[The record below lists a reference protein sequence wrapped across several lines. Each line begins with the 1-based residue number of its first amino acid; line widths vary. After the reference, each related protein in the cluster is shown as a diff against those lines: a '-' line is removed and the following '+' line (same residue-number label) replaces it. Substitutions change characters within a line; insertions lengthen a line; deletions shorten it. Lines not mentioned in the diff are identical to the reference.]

1 MPDYEKLSEK
11 VIEGAQEDVKELTQA
26 AIDEDADP
34 QEIITQGLIGGM
46 NVVGERFKAGDMFVP
61 EVLMSAKAMKAG
73 MELVN
78 PLLTEGDRSESAT
91 VVLGTVEGDLHDIG
105 KNLVAMMLESGGM
118 EVINLGVDLEA
129 DEFVQ
134 AVKEN
139 DADVLGMSALLTT
152 TMTEMQDV
160 IEVLEE
166 EGIREDVKVMVG
178 GAPVTQEFADD
189 IGADGWAPDAA
200 TAKDLVLDMTA

>member
-1 MPDYEKLSEK
+1 MAEFEMMAEK
-11 VIEGAQEDVKELTQA
+11 VIEGDAEGVEELTREA
-26 AIDEDADP
+26 LEKDEEP
-34 QEIITQGLIGGM
+34 QSIISDGLIGGM

-61 EVLMSAKAMKAG
+61 EVLMSAKAMKSG
-73 MELVN
+73 MEIVN
-78 PLLTEGDRSESAT
+78 PLLTEGDRDESIT
-91 VVLGTVEGDLHDIG
+91 VVIGTVEGDLHDIG
-105 KNLVAMMLESGGM
+105 KNLVSMMLESGGM

-129 DEFVQ
+129 DEFVR

-152 TMTEMQDV
+152 TMTEMQNV

-166 EGIREDVKVMVG
+166 EGLRDSLDVIVG

-200 TAKDLVLDMTA
+200 SAKDLVQELAG

>member
-1 MPDYEKLSEK
+1 MPDYEKMSEK
-11 VIEGAQEDVKELTQA
+11 VIEGDQESVKDLTQD
-26 AIDEDADP
+26 AIDEGADP
-34 QEIITQGLIGGM
+34 QEIISEGLINGM

-78 PLLTEGDRSESAT
+78 PLLTEGDREAATT

-118 EVINLGVDLEA
+118 EVVNLGVDIEA

-134 AVKEN
+134 AVRDN

-152 TMTEMQDV
+152 TMMEMQDV

-166 EGIREDVKVMVG
+166 EGIRDDVKVIVG

-200 TAKDLVLDMTA
+200 SAKDLVQDMV

>member
-1 MPDYEKLSEK
+1 MPDYEKMSEK
-11 VIEGAQEDVKELTQA
+11 VIDGDQEAVKELTQE
-26 AIDEDADP
+26 AIDEDVEP
-34 QEIITQGLIGGM
+34 QEIISEGLISGM

-78 PLLTEGDRSESAT
+78 PLLTAADREESVT
-91 VVLGTVEGDLHDIG
+91 VVLATVEGDLHDIG
-105 KNLVAMMLESGGM
+105 KNLVGMMLESGGM
-118 EVINLGVDLEA
+118 EVIDLGVDLPA
-129 DEFVQ
+129 DEIVD
-134 AVKEN
+134 AVREN

-152 TMTEMQDV
+152 TMMEMQNV

-166 EGIREDVKVMVG
+166 EGLKDDVEVLVG
-178 GAPVTQEFADD
+178 GAPVTKEFADD

-200 TAKDLVLDMTA
+200 SAKDLVQEMTS